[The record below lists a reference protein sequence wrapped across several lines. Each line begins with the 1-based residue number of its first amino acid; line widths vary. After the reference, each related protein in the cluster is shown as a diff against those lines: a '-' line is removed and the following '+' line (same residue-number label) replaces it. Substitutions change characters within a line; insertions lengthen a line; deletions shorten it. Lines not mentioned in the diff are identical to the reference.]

1 MENEIERHQV
11 TQQIIDIIETHFPE
25 SGFPDVV
32 IADDKYI
39 VIMSRMCDDSIHY
52 KHKNYKVENFKNIS
66 IYNKSDLKFIADVKT
81 KHWSYRAII
90 YKDLIFIATGVY
102 GDYLRGELLCFDVL
116 NNKLIKCSDESR
128 PVQWLNLKENLL
140 EVYTFKPTGYY
151 ERENELFHAINPT
164 ADLFIDWNNEEFT
177 TFDEDELDILCNEDS
192 IYLRLKKLKK
202 LIKK

>member
-164 ADLFIDWNNEEFT
+164 ADLFFDWNKEEFV
-177 TFDEDELDILCNEDS
+177 TFDEDELDELLNEDS
-192 IYLRLKKLKK
+192 VYLRLEKLKN
-202 LIKK
+202 LI